1 MYQRTQKS
9 IIIIALLSISLIGC
23 SKIDDYILG
32 KDNTPVPKDLEP
44 VNSKSSLTEKWSA
57 PTGFTKKNS
66 AYLKLKPVIRG
77 NTVYVADASGVV
89 QAINTKDGQIV
100 WSQKLNSGVI
110 SGPTVVNGR
119 VVVATDAS
127 KIVILKQDNGAE
139 LWQAS
144 LSSDVLA
151 KPVISQNKVI
161 AKTIDGNLYA
171 FDLNTGKKL
180 WLSEHGAPSLILKA
194 SSSPVIVDNKMAL
207 VGYSDGK
214 MDAIDLHTGQVLW
227 QRSIAFASGSSDVER
242 LVDIDADPIVQGNVV
257 LLASYQGYI
266 GALTLNDGQFIWR
279 KPASTYK
286 NIIAHGSSLYMTDSN
301 DIVWSINKL
310 TGQVNWK
317 QDKLKSR
324 SLTEPS
330 LVGGNIV
337 VGDKTGMLHVLS
349 AKNGEFISRA
359 QLGGAITISPGVSG
373 NSVYVLT
380 ANGKLSRFSVS

>member
-1 MYQRTQKS
+1 MYQRINNN
-9 IIIIALLSISLIGC
+9 IITIALLTISIIGC
-23 SKIDDYILG
+23 SKVDDYLLG
-32 KDNTPVPKDLEP
+32 KDNTPIPNALEP
-44 VNSKSSLTEKWSA
+44 VNSKVPLAEKWSA
-57 PTGFTKKNS
+57 PTGFNKKNS

-89 QAINTKDGQIV
+89 QAVDTSNGKVI

-110 SGPTVVNGR
+110 SGPTVANGY
-119 VVVATDAS
+119 VVVGTDAS
-127 KIVILKQDNGAE
+127 KIVTLKQDTGAE
-139 LWQAS
+139 IWQAG
-144 LSSDVLA
+144 LTGDVLA
-151 KPVISQNKVI
+151 KPVITQNKVI

-171 FDLNTGKKL
+171 FELDKGNRL
-180 WLSEHGAPSLILKA
+180 WISEHGAPSLILKA

-214 MDAIDLHTGQVLW
+214 MDAVDLQTGQVLW

-242 LVDIDADPIVQGNVV
+242 LVDIDADPIVQGNTVI
-257 LLASYQGYI
+257 LASYQGYI
-266 GALTLNDGQFIWR
+266 GALALSDGQFVWR
-279 KPASTYK
+279 KPASTFK
-286 NIIAHGSSLYMTDSN
+286 NIIVRGSSVYMTDSN
-301 DIVWSINKL
+301 DAVWSINKQ

-324 SLTEPS
+324 GLTEPS
-330 LVGGNIV
+330 LIAGNIV
-337 VGDKTGMLHVLS
+337 VGDKTGMLHILS

-380 ANGKLSRFSVS
+380 SNGKLSRFTVS